1 VSGFGALA
9 DGDVD
14 VVERSIVESVAPDRV
29 LEIGG
34 WLAPLD
40 AGPIGRAKSAVPLSW
55 HADAAAIPEIEAA
68 YLDSGLAPA
77 FRLAEA
83 PGLTAVRDELQRRGY
98 APHTPTIMKFG
109 APEGLMA
116 LSDAPAEL
124 MKTPDSAWTT
134 CFSGEGF
141 DPEEGA
147 GRVRNLARSPD
158 VLFAAVRE
166 DGRTTAVGVVT
177 FGRGWAGVHGM
188 RTAPDARRRGHASR
202 VLSAL
207 GHAAAERGVS
217 RVVLQVVEDNPARRL
232 YRAAG
237 FTYGW
242 RYHYWGK
249 A

>member
-1 VSGFGALA
+1 LLASGDIESL
-9 DGDVD
+9 
-14 VVERSIVESVAPDRV
+14 ERSIVESVAPDRL

-40 AGPIGRAKSAVPLSW
+40 AGPIGRAKSAVPLGD
-55 HADAAAIPEIEAA
+55 HADRTVIPRIEAA
-68 YLDSGLAPA
+68 YLDAGLPPA
-77 FRLAEA
+77 FRLAET
-83 PGLTAVRDELQRRGY
+83 PGLATARDELLRRSY

-109 APEGLMA
+109 APEGLIG

-124 MKTPDSAWTT
+124 MKTPDPAWMA

-147 GRVRNLARSPD
+147 ARLRNLAHSPD
-158 VLFAAVRE
+158 VLFAAVRD
-166 DGRTTAVGVVT
+166 DGRTTAVGVMT

-188 RTAPDARRRGHASR
+188 RTAPEARRQGHASR
-202 VLSAL
+202 ILSAL
-207 GHAAAERGVS
+207 GRAAAARSVT
-217 RVVLQVVEDNPARRL
+217 RAVLQVVEDNPARTL

-242 RYHYWGK
+242 RYHYWSK
-249 A
+249 P